1 MNARIP
7 SRVLNEAPIARGE
20 IDTIEPNFNYASPL
34 LLLFGKAALIW
45 VGHKL
50 RERLSTASMY
60 LLDMVKD
67 YITRTRASI
76 KGAVPKARDTAAGA
90 LVV

>member
-1 MNARIP
+1 MLSCRQ
-7 SRVLNEAPIARGE
+7 
-20 IDTIEPNFNYASPL
+20 
-34 LLLFGKAALIW
+34 
-45 VGHKL
+45 
-50 RERLSTASMY
+50 RLSTASMY

-76 KGAVPKARDTAAGA
+76 KGAVLKARDTAGRA

>member
-1 MNARIP
+1 MLSCRQ
-7 SRVLNEAPIARGE
+7 
-20 IDTIEPNFNYASPL
+20 
-34 LLLFGKAALIW
+34 
-45 VGHKL
+45 
-50 RERLSTASMY
+50 RLSTASMY

-76 KGAVPKARDTAAGA
+76 KGAVQKARDTAGRA

>member
-1 MNARIP
+1 MLSCRQ
-7 SRVLNEAPIARGE
+7 
-20 IDTIEPNFNYASPL
+20 
-34 LLLFGKAALIW
+34 
-45 VGHKL
+45 
-50 RERLSTASMY
+50 RLSTASMY

-76 KGAVPKARDTAAGA
+76 KGAVPKARDTAAGG

>member
-1 MNARIP
+1 
-7 SRVLNEAPIARGE
+7 
-20 IDTIEPNFNYASPL
+20 
-34 LLLFGKAALIW
+34 
-45 VGHKL
+45 
-50 RERLSTASMY
+50 MY

-76 KGAVPKARDTAAGA
+76 EGAVPKARDTAADA

>member
-1 MNARIP
+1 MPAFATY
-7 SRVLNEAPIARGE
+7 V
-20 IDTIEPNFNYASPL
+20 F
-34 LLLFGKAALIW
+34 
-45 VGHKL
+45 KL
-50 RERLSTASMY
+50 AVRTKKRCFYFYSTASMY

-76 KGAVPKARDTAAGA
+76 KGAVQKARDTAGRG

>member
-1 MNARIP
+1 MLRLRRPVAFQPMPTFLRYHAKLP
-7 SRVLNEAPIARGE
+7 A
-20 IDTIEPNFNYASPL
+20 ASQCY
-34 LLLFGKAALIW
+34 
-45 VGHKL
+45 
-50 RERLSTASMY
+50 STASMY

>member
-1 MNARIP
+1 MLSCRQ
-7 SRVLNEAPIARGE
+7 
-20 IDTIEPNFNYASPL
+20 
-34 LLLFGKAALIW
+34 
-45 VGHKL
+45 
-50 RERLSTASMY
+50 RLSTASMY

>member
-1 MNARIP
+1 
-7 SRVLNEAPIARGE
+7 
-20 IDTIEPNFNYASPL
+20 
-34 LLLFGKAALIW
+34 
-45 VGHKL
+45 
-50 RERLSTASMY
+50 MY

-76 KGAVPKARDTAAGA
+76 KGVVWKARDTAGRGL

>member
-1 MNARIP
+1 MTP
-7 SRVLNEAPIARGE
+7 
-20 IDTIEPNFNYASPL
+20 TI
-34 LLLFGKAALIW
+34 KQ
-45 VGHKL
+45 
-50 RERLSTASMY
+50 REVPRRLGYQHQGTMLSCRQRLSTASMY

-76 KGAVPKARDTAAGA
+76 KGAGAVLKARDTAGRA

>member
-1 MNARIP
+1 MLFWSLPPIKGPQKPAFIAVWPLVRKPP
-7 SRVLNEAPIARGE
+7 SHYCVSVLP
-20 IDTIEPNFNYASPL
+20 
-34 LLLFGKAALIW
+34 
-45 VGHKL
+45 
-50 RERLSTASMY
+50 SMY

-76 KGAVPKARDTAAGA
+76 KGAVLKARDTAGRA

>member
-1 MNARIP
+1 
-7 SRVLNEAPIARGE
+7 
-20 IDTIEPNFNYASPL
+20 
-34 LLLFGKAALIW
+34 
-45 VGHKL
+45 
-50 RERLSTASMY
+50 MY

-76 KGAVPKARDTAAGA
+76 KGAVQKARDTAGRA

>member
-1 MNARIP
+1 MTP
-7 SRVLNEAPIARGE
+7 
-20 IDTIEPNFNYASPL
+20 TI
-34 LLLFGKAALIW
+34 KQ
-45 VGHKL
+45 
-50 RERLSTASMY
+50 REVPRRLGYQHQGTMLSCRQRLSTASMY

-76 KGAVPKARDTAAGA
+76 KGAVPKARDTAAGG